1 MPPRAELS
9 SGFTPGFGLPGLAT
23 ANGLDD
29 LTWTLLIGA
38 AVLLLALVAVRVS
51 ARSGL
56 PTMLLYLAIGFALGE
71 DGLGLS
77 FHDAQLTQVLGYSA
91 LVLILA
97 EGGLTTSWPGIRRSV
112 APAAV
117 LSTVGVV
124 VSVGVVAAAGRY
136 VLDLSWPVALLVAAI
151 LSSTDAAAVFSVLRH
166 VPLPRRLAL
175 KPGGIYLNVHRDS
188 DRAKPG
194 QTRLQEAGGR
204 EVPARDPLAADGP
217 AGGEEASRDA
227 RHRRRP
233 RRAQHPGLRRGP
245 RLGPDRAARR
255 DQRARRPDP
264 LPDDVPKGLAHM
276 STYLELLPAVDVA
289 DGQAVQLV
297 QGVAGSEKRF
307 GDPVEAAL
315 RW

>member
-23 ANGLDD
+23 AYGLDD

-151 LSSTDAAAVFSVLRH
+151 LSS
-166 VPLPRRLAL
+166 
-175 KPGGIYLNVHRDS
+175 
-188 DRAKPG
+188 RA
-194 QTRLQEAGGR
+194 
-204 EVPARDPLAADGP
+204 
-217 AGGEEASRDA
+217 
-227 RHRRRP
+227 
-233 RRAQHPGLRRGP
+233 
-245 RLGPDRAARR
+245 
-255 DQRARRPDP
+255 
-264 LPDDVPKGLAHM
+264 
-276 STYLELLPAVDVA
+276 
-289 DGQAVQLV
+289 
-297 QGVAGSEKRF
+297 
-307 GDPVEAAL
+307 
-315 RW
+315 